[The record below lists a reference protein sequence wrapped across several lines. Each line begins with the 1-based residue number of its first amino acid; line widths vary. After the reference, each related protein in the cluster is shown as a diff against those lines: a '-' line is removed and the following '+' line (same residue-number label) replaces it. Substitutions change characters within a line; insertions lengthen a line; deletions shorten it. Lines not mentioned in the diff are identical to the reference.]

1 MFKKIVELIG
11 RIILGLFF
19 FFEAVDTIVYFGET
33 RATLESYGLTFAPNL
48 IIVLSII
55 ILLIGASMVII
66 GYYANI
72 GALMLFIYWFLF
84 TLIVYSF
91 WNDPLEEKNLAI
103 TYFSR
108 NMALCGGLLILVAN
122 GATGWSVKRILH
134 VLRLPK

>member
-1 MFKKIVELIG
+1 MYKKIVELAG

-19 FFEAVDTIVYFGET
+19 FFQAIDTIVYFAQTRET
-33 RATLESYGLTFAPNL
+33 LTSYGIVWAQDL

-55 ILLIGASMVII
+55 FLLIGSVMVII
-66 GYYANI
+66 GYYASV
-72 GALMLFIYWFLF
+72 GAIMLFIYWFLF

-91 WNDPLEEKNLAI
+91 WNDSPEEKNLSI

-108 NMALCGGLLILVAN
+108 NMALCGGLLILAAN
-122 GATGWSVKRILH
+122 GAKGWSVNRIFH